1 MEKKKKEEKKE
12 EKKEGKIL
20 EKVKIGYQDVVIER
34 ETSTFSKQT
43 DSYGEYDHRK
53 NIISIQT
60 ELSDLDEAN
69 TLLHEMLHGIAYI
82 NSLTVGGMP
91 LDKEEKEEIVINQIT
106 NGLMQVFRDNKWLL
120 DFLKEKT
127 K

>member
-1 MEKKKKEEKKE
+1 MEKRRKEKRKEKSVP
-12 EKKEGKIL
+12 
-20 EKVKIGYQDVVIER
+20 EKVKIGYQDVLIEW
-34 ETSTFSKQT
+34 SSASFSKPS

-53 NIISIQT
+53 NTISIQN

-69 TLLHEMLHGIAYI
+69 TLLHEILHGIVYI
-82 NSLTVGGMP
+82 HSLTVGGQP
-91 LDKEEKEEIVINQIT
+91 LDKEDKEEIVINQMT

-120 DFLKEKT
+120 DFLKEKI

>member
-1 MEKKKKEEKKE
+1 MEKKKKEEKRE
-12 EKKEGKIL
+12 RKIP
-20 EKVKIGYQDVVIER
+20 ERIKIGYQDVAIER

-53 NIISIQT
+53 NTITIQT
-60 ELSDLDEAN
+60 QLSDLDEAN
-69 TLLHEMLHGIAYI
+69 TLLHEILHGIVYI
-82 NSLTVGGMP
+82 NSLTVGGQP
-91 LDKEEKEEIVINQIT
+91 LDKEDKEEVVINQMT

-120 DFLKEKT
+120 NFFKEKI